1 MFGSSIFGNTM
12 SMANKSLDYLWRK
25 MEVVQ
30 NNLANVDT
38 PGYKKKDV
46 SFEEVFDKRL
56 RAASQTKSNTQM
68 KQAISGA
75 NYFVYTPYDSS
86 ARVDENNVHSDVE
99 EADMARTALHYQY
112 LLQSVSNDIKRFQS
126 VVKVQ

>member
-1 MFGSSIFGNTM
+1 MLGNSIFGNTM
-12 SMANKSLDYLWRK
+12 SMANKSLDYLWKK

-38 PGYKKKDV
+38 PGYKKKDI

-68 KQAISGA
+68 RQAISGA
-75 NYFVYTPYDSS
+75 DYFVYTPYDSS
-86 ARVDENNVHSDVE
+86 AMS
-99 EADMARTALHYQY
+99 TLT
-112 LLQSVSNDIKRFQS
+112 
-126 VVKVQ
+126 

>member
-1 MFGSSIFGNTM
+1 MFESSLFGNTI

-46 SFEEVFDKRL
+46 SFEEIFDKRL

-75 NYFVYTPYDSS
+75 DYFVYTPYDSS

-99 EADMARTALHYQY
+99 EADMARTSIHYQY
-112 LLQSVSNDIKRFQS
+112 LLQTVTADI
-126 VVKVQ
+126 

>member
-1 MFGSSIFGNTM
+1 M

-68 KQAISGA
+68 RSRG
-75 NYFVYTPYDSS
+75 
-86 ARVDENNVHSDVE
+86 
-99 EADMARTALHYQY
+99 RTTLYIPRMIH
-112 LLQSVSNDIKRFQS
+112 LQGWMRTMSILMLKKRIWQEPPFIINICCRL
-126 VVKVQ
+126 